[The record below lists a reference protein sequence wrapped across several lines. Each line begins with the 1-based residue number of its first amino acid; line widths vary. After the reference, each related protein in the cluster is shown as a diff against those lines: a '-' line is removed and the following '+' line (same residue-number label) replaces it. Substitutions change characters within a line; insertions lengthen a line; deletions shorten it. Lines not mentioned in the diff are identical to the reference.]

1 MITEKKGS
9 VMVSHN
15 PVVSF
20 ALSMTSAGLKSP
32 ENIIGDGNIHRFHV
46 SGDKPGT
53 RNGWYVFFDGN
64 ISAGAFGS
72 WKTGQYEKW
81 CSKQKAEMNS
91 RDWLEYREKIKQIK
105 LQQEKLLRERQ
116 AAAVIK
122 AQQIW
127 SYSSFTV
134 GSSYLPYKDVEAH
147 GIKQYRLA
155 IAVPVRNGK
164 GQLMSLQFI
173 SPAGEK
179 SFLAG
184 GCIKGGFHQIGKPTS
199 TVYIAEGY
207 ATGASLYEHTNSC
220 VLVAFNAGNLDAVA
234 STAKSLYPAS
244 NVVIAADNDVK
255 TKGNPG
261 VSAAVSAAIKHG
273 LNIIIPPICGDWNDY
288 LTMEVA

>member
-1 MITEKKGS
+1 MDNN
-9 VMVSHN
+9 N
-15 PVVSF
+15 PLASF
-20 ALSMTSAGLKSP
+20 ALSMALAELKPSKG
-32 ENIIGDGNIHRFHV
+32 IIADGNIHRFHV
-46 SGDKPGT
+46 DSDKPQS
-53 RNGWYVFFDGN
+53 RNGWYVYFDGV

-81 CSKQKAEMNS
+81 CSKQKAEMN
-91 RDWLEYREKIKQIK
+91 RKDWIEYREKIKQIK

-116 AAAVIK
+116 AAAAIK

-127 SYSSFTV
+127 SCSSFTV

-155 IAVPVRNGK
+155 IVVPVRNGK

-179 SFLAG
+179 NFLAG

-207 ATGASLYEHTNSC
+207 ATGASLHEYTNSC
-220 VLVAFNAGNLDAVA
+220 VLVAFNAGNIEAIA
-234 STAKSLYPAS
+234 STAKKLYPAS
-244 NVVIAADNDVK
+244 NVVVAADNDVK

-273 LNIIIPPICGDWNDY
+273 LKIIIPPICGDWNDY